1 MKTFAGL
8 ILLCLSSA
16 CLAQEISIVSA
27 GLIQWGTLAI
37 VLRSIRNIQTERQYG
52 SAWRLV
58 FIVYM
63 YMQDNA
69 NEIRSTSVQKQAIH
83 VNSLQAKHTIRL
95 HATRMLYRGVWQG
108 PSGPSPNER
117 YFSGAIEYK
126 RLFLWTMAK
135 VTLRGSVAAEPVP
148 VNSSSS
154 HQIIIVSTTTPAD
167 PNPLTLILQIKKLA
181 ISKFST

>member
-52 SAWRLV
+52 SAW
-58 FIVYM
+58 
-63 YMQDNA
+63 
-69 NEIRSTSVQKQAIH
+69 RSTSVQKQAIH